1 MANVTIKIPDS
12 PSPVYTV
19 TVNGVDYSYPSGK
32 TTRVPD
38 FVADVIRYS
47 EDSKPKPGVPDYD
60 PTGFTAHVRMIPG
73 KESVNVAIDTVA
85 VTAFRGF
92 PNAADLCSMI
102 ASDPSAATAARIR
115 AIFDLAEEIYVS
127 ESKVGL
133 LPILP
138 NSNAEV
144 YAGGDLVNALDL
156 VNATIYDLLKDKDNK
171 SILIISDYPVAAEEG
186 T

>member
-1 MANVTIKIPDS
+1 
-12 PSPVYTV
+12 
-19 TVNGVDYSYPSGK
+19 
-32 TTRVPD
+32 
-38 FVADVIRYS
+38 
-47 EDSKPKPGVPDYD
+47 
-60 PTGFTAHVRMIPG
+60 
-73 KESVNVAIDTVA
+73 
-85 VTAFRGF
+85 
-92 PNAADLCSMI
+92 MI

-144 YAGGDLVNALDL
+144 YAGGDLVNASDL

-171 SILIISDYPVAAEEG
+171 SILIISDYPVSAEG
-186 T
+186 GA